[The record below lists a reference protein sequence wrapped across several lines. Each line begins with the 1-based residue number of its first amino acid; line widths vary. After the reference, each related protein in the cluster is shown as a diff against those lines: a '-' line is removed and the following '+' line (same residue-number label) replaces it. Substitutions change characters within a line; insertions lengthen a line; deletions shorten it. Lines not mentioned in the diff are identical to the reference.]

1 MLVTNNIYY
10 ICVVIKKII
19 FTLFCFSFYC
29 FFAQNSSLLTLKREK
44 LQNELT
50 TMKTDAVVKKKRGIG
65 NALLN
70 VYQKHISVLISA
82 ECLYSLSCS
91 RYSREALNKYGFFPG
106 ILLSA
111 DRITRCSFFC
121 SKDIPDSKFND
132 DGLVQDNP

>member
-1 MLVTNNIYY
+1 
-10 ICVVIKKII
+10 
-19 FTLFCFSFYC
+19 
-29 FFAQNSSLLTLKREK
+29 
-44 LQNELT
+44 
-50 TMKTDAVVKKKRGIG
+50 MKTDAVVKKKRGIG

-111 DRITRCSFFC
+111 DRITRLLSINTDE
-121 SKDIPDSKFND
+121 K
-132 DGLVQDNP
+132 

>member
-1 MLVTNNIYY
+1 ML
-10 ICVVIKKII
+10 KKTI
-19 FTLFCFSFYC
+19 FVLCCLSLSCFY
-29 FFAQNSSLLTLKREK
+29 AQNSSLLNFKRGK
-44 LQNELT
+44 LQNELAI
-50 TMKTDAVVKKKRGIG
+50 MNADVVVKKKKGIG

-91 RYSREALNKYGFFPG
+91 RYSREVLNKYGFFPG

-132 DGLVQDNP
+132 DGLAQDNP

>member
-1 MLVTNNIYY
+1 MVTNNIYY

-111 DRITRCSFFC
+111 DRITRLLSINTDE
-121 SKDIPDSKFND
+121 K
-132 DGLVQDNP
+132 